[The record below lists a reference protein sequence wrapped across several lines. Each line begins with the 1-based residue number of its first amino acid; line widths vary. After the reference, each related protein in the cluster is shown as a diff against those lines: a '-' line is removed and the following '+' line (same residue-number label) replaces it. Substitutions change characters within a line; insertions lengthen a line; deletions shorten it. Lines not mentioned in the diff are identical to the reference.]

1 VSGPRGKTLGTPRRP
16 SAALA
21 GEWRRVRRLLAVRLD
36 NLGDVIMTGPALRAL
51 KAGLPECRITML
63 TSPGGARAAELLPW
77 VDEVIAH
84 RALWQDLG
92 SLPFDPER
100 EAALVR
106 RLAEGRFDAGLIFTS
121 FSQTP
126 HAAGYACYL
135 AGIPL
140 RLGASKEFGGG
151 VLSHELRCRPEEDG
165 VHQVDR
171 NLALLEPFGFDCGDS
186 RLELAVPDSARA
198 SLDRLLRGAGVGLGE
213 RLVVAAPWASCPAR
227 TYPPAAMLE
236 ACLRL
241 GEELGWRVALT
252 GPENRRQEAASLL
265 AAGAPGVLDLV
276 GRLSF
281 AQFAALVDRAALLL
295 CNNSGPMHLA
305 EASGTPAV
313 VLYAGTELESQWRPR
328 HAPARLLNRPTP
340 CRPCYLFD
348 CPVAGHPCLAV
359 PVAEVAAAGL
369 ELAAM
374 RITDAAPA

>member
-1 VSGPRGKTLGTPRRP
+1 
-16 SAALA
+16 
-21 GEWRRVRRLLAVRLD
+21 
-36 NLGDVIMTGPALRAL
+36 
-51 KAGLPECRITML
+51 ML

-77 VDEVIAH
+77 VDAVIAH

-92 SLPFDPER
+92 SLPFDPDR

-106 RLAEGRFDAGLIFTS
+106 RLADGCFDAAVVFTS

-126 HAAGYACYL
+126 HAAGYACYQ

-151 VLSHELRCRPEEDG
+151 ILSHELRCGPEKDG
-165 VHQVDR
+165 LHQVDR

-186 RLELAVPDSARA
+186 RLELAVPDPARA
-198 SLDRLLRGAGVGLGE
+198 SLDRLLGDAGIGPGE

-227 TYPPAAMLE
+227 TYPPADMLE
-236 ACLRL
+236 ACVRL
-241 GEELGWRVALT
+241 GEELGWRVVIT
-252 GPENRRQEAASLL
+252 GPENRRRDASSLL
-265 AAGAPGVLDLV
+265 DGSAATVLDLV

-281 AQFAALVDRAALLL
+281 AEFAALVDRAGLLL

-328 HAPARLLNRPTP
+328 HSPARLLTRPTA

-359 PVAEVAAAGL
+359 PIAEVVAAGL
-369 ELAAM
+369 ELAFTGMAH
-374 RITDAAPA
+374 AAPA

>member
-1 VSGPRGKTLGTPRRP
+1 VIAR
-16 SAALA
+16 
-21 GEWRRVRRLLAVRLD
+21 EWRQVRRVLAVRLD
-36 NLGDVIMTGPALRAL
+36 NLGDVIMTGPALRTL
-51 KAGLPECRITML
+51 KAGLPGCRITML

-77 VDEVIAH
+77 VDDVIPH
-84 RALWQDLG
+84 RALWQELG
-92 SLPFDPER
+92 SLPFEPER
-100 EAALVR
+100 EAALVT
-106 RLAEGRFDAGLIFTS
+106 RLAEGRFDAAVVFTS

-151 VLSHELRCRPEEDG
+151 LLSHELRCGPEEDG
-165 VHQVDR
+165 MHQVDR
-171 NLALLEPFGFDCGDS
+171 NLALLEPFGFDCSDR
-186 RLELAVPDSARA
+186 RLELAVPSSARA
-198 SLDRLLRGAGVGLGE
+198 SLDRLLRDAGIDPGE

-227 TYPPAAMLE
+227 TYPPADMLE

-241 GEELGWRVALT
+241 AEELGWRVALT

-265 AAGAPGVLDLV
+265 AGCAPQVLDLA

-281 AQFAALVDRAALLL
+281 AQFAALVDRAALLV

-305 EASGTPAV
+305 EASGTPVA

-328 HAPARLLNRPTP
+328 HAPARLLGRPTP

-359 PVAEVAAAGL
+359 HVDEVVAAGL
-369 ELAAM
+369 ELTATRMA
-374 RITDAAPA
+374 DAAPA